1 MKFISPILL
10 VLTLFIWFVP
20 SAQAAADV
28 AVLDDI
34 TFSKSAFIVG
44 DTVRVYATIRNV
56 GDVDVTGTVSFYIG
70 SAQIGG
76 GHEISMPKNGQKEE
90 VFTDFTVPEGE
101 FNIRAV
107 ISNTNPVDANV
118 ANDEVLTGLIEPIA
132 DTDRDGIPDSGD
144 NCLNDK
150 NEDQRNLDGDAQGNV
165 CDSDIDGD
173 GIVNTGEQERGTD
186 PLNADTDG
194 DGLSD
199 KDDPRPLGEPLV
211 APAPEPPA
219 VLKSSETPSESS
231 EVRLPDKGSESASSE
246 SSAALSEP
254 SSSNGL
260 AVAKTLFLSSG
271 EAASSSAP
279 EASPDELFTF
289 EEVRWATYDFRVLA
303 PSRDEGYRYEWDF
316 GDGTTSNRRE
326 VTHVYGRSGK
336 FSAALRIMDPE
347 GGVKE
352 DSVNV
357 HIAFFD
363 LQNRSVRM
371 LIIFLVII
379 LLIGLSAFYRLGQ
392 EGTGASD
399 KTEPRRHEVSSWKT
413 SRQTKAKKERV

>member
-1 MKFISPILL
+1 MLLLAPLLILGFAKGA
-10 VLTLFIWFVP
+10 V
-20 SAQAAADV
+20 AAADV

-34 TFSKSAFIVG
+34 TFSKSSFIVG

-56 GDVDVTGTVSFYIG
+56 GDMDVTGTVSFYIG

-90 VFTDFTVPEGE
+90 VFTDFTVPEGA

-107 ISNTNPVDANV
+107 ISNTNPVDANT
-118 ANDEVLTGLIEPIA
+118 ANDDVLTGLIEPIA
-132 DTDRDGIPDSGD
+132 DTDRDGIPDSMD
-144 NCLNDK
+144 NCPNDK
-150 NEDQRNLDGDAQGNV
+150 NEDQRNLDQDAQGNV
-165 CDSDIDGD
+165 CDSDMDGD
-173 GIVNTGEQERGTD
+173 GLSNTVEQERGTD

-211 APAPEPPA
+211 VPAPETSVISEP
-219 VLKSSETPSESS
+219 LKAPSESS
-231 EVRLPDKGSESASSE
+231 EIQFPETGSASASSE
-246 SSAALSEP
+246 SSATSSEEP
-254 SSSNGL
+254 SLSDDLIVAPTPLLISEGVSS
-260 AVAKTLFLSSG
+260 F
-271 EAASSSAP
+271 SAP
-279 EASPDELFTF
+279 EASPKELFTF
-289 EEVRWATYDFRVLA
+289 EEVRWATYDFRILA
-303 PSRDEGYRYEWDF
+303 SPRDEGYRYEWDF

-326 VTHVYGRSGK
+326 VTHMYGRAGK
-336 FSAALRIMDPE
+336 FSVALRVMDPE

-352 DSVNV
+352 DSVNI

-371 LIIFLVII
+371 LIIFLVIM

-392 EGTGASD
+392 EGTDASRKAGSRPD
-399 KTEPRRHEVSSWKT
+399 ERSAGKVPRRT
-413 SRQTKAKKERV
+413 RTRKEKV